1 MNKLILFLKRFW
13 QKIQDDEIFG
23 KASSLSYMT
32 VFASVPAISLIFYLF
47 ARFSIFSDIY
57 EKFKSF
63 LFMYFIP
70 QSGIAFE
77 KKLDE
82 LLKNIGSLEIFGVIA
97 LIVTTVLVVDSI
109 EGTINRIWGIEKK
122 RPLFLRM
129 ASYWAFITLVPILIA
144 FSLYISTRVA
154 SIGLFKAIGESL
166 IFRSIQYILLPFLIT
181 VLAFFIIYYFLP
193 NAEVNPLA
201 ALGGA
206 IAGAFLWEISKWGFD
221 AYVIYFSTIP
231 KFYGTL
237 GNILIFVFWIYLS
250 WLFLLLG
257 AEVAVFLEGDPGYTT
272 PILLF
277 TVLLLTYKKYEEGEP
292 LSVKEVSKRLKV
304 NMAKVRFAYRKLES
318 KTLVVEIKKGF
329 FVPVKHPEKAFLK
342 DILYAIGIV
351 NFDFN
356 GNQNSEK
363 EALNYIREKLDMNI
377 KDITIKEVLPLVQ
390 KL

>member
-1 MNKLILFLKRFW
+1 
-13 QKIQDDEIFG
+13 
-23 KASSLSYMT
+23 MT